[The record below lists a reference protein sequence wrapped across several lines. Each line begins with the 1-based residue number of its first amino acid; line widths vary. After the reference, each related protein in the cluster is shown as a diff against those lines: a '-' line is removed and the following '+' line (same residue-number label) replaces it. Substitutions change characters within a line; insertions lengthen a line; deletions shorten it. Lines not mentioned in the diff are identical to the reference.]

1 VGVNALVD
9 LAARQ
14 LLSDAKAAPERIRTR
29 WTPEARAARCSTIAE
44 LRAMAKRTVPQP
56 IFDYADGA
64 AWDEVTARR
73 NREAFNDVTLHPRAF
88 TDVSAVDLRTTVLG
102 KQIALPIMAAPTG
115 LTGLQHPDGEIG
127 VARAAH
133 AAGTL
138 TTLSTMASCT
148 LEEVAQA
155 SPGRRWFQLYVQS
168 DRALVDSLLER
179 ARANGYEALV
189 LTVDV
194 QVAGVRERDV
204 RNGFSIP
211 PRITLK
217 TLGQGITHPRWSAG
231 FVAKARMVP
240 ANLGYEGSTSA
251 TLSSAVNRL
260 FDPTVT
266 WKDLADLRER
276 WSGPLIIK
284 GVMRADD
291 AVRCVEH
298 GADALIV
305 SNHGGRQLDGAA
317 ASIEALPAI
326 ADAVGDRC
334 ELYLDSGIRRGTD
347 IVKALALGA
356 RAVMIGRALMY
367 GLGAAGEA
375 GARRAFAILENE
387 LRIALALA
395 GYPRAAD
402 LGADAVSVS

>member
-1 VGVNALVD
+1 M
-9 LAARQ
+9 
-14 LLSDAKAAPERIRTR
+14 RTR
-29 WTPEARAARCSTIAE
+29 WTAEARAARCGTIAE
-44 LRAMAKRTVPQP
+44 LRAMAKRTVPKP

-73 NREAFNDVTLHPRAF
+73 NRTAFEDVTLHPKAL

-102 KQIALPIMAAPTG
+102 GEIALPIIAAPTG
-115 LTGLQHPDGEIG
+115 LTGLQHPEGEIA

-148 LEEVAQA
+148 LEEVAEA

-168 DRALVDSLLER
+168 DRGLVDSLLER
-179 ARANGYEALV
+179 ARANGYEALM

-217 TLGQGITHPRWSAG
+217 TLAPGPHAPALERRLRRQPADGPRQPRLVGAARARRSSPRSTACSTRRSPGTTSPTCARAG
-231 FVAKARMVP
+231 
-240 ANLGYEGSTSA
+240 T
-251 TLSSAVNRL
+251 
-260 FDPTVT
+260 
-266 WKDLADLRER
+266 
-276 WSGPLIIK
+276 GPLIIK

-298 GADALIV
+298 GADAIVV

-334 ELYLDSGIRRGTD
+334 EIYLDSGIRRGTD

-356 RAVMIGRALMY
+356 RAVLIGRALMY

-375 GARRAFAILENE
+375 GARRAFAILEDE

-402 LGADAVSVS
+402 LGRRRES

>member
-1 VGVNALVD
+1 VNALLD

-14 LLSDAKAAPERIRTR
+14 LRADLAAAPARTR
-29 WTPEARAARCSTIAE
+29 ERFSAEGRAARCRTIAE
-44 LRAMAKRTVPQP
+44 LRALAKRSVPKP

-73 NREAFNDVTLHPRAF
+73 NLSAFEDVTLHPKAL
-88 TDVSAVDLRTTVLG
+88 TDVSQIDLRTTVLG
-102 KQIALPIMAAPTG
+102 GEVALPIIAAPTG
-115 LTGLQHPDGEIG
+115 LTGLQHPEGEVAI
-127 VARAAH
+127 ARAAH
-133 AAGTL
+133 RAGTV
-138 TTLSTMASCT
+138 TTVSTMASCT
-148 LEEVAQA
+148 LEEVAEA
-155 SPGRRWFQLYVQS
+155 SDGRRWFQLYVMS
-168 DRALVDSLLER
+168 DRGLVDELL
-179 ARANGYEALV
+179 ARATDNGYEALV

-204 RNGFSIP
+204 RNGFSVP
-211 PRITLK
+211 PRISLK
-217 TLGQGITHPRWSAG
+217 TLAQGVTHPRWSAG
-231 FVAKARMVP
+231 FVANPRMVP
-240 ANLGYEGSTSA
+240 ANLGWEGSASA
-251 TLSSAVNRL
+251 TLAASVNKA

-266 WKDLADLRER
+266 WDDLADLRGR
-276 WSGPLIIK
+276 WNGPVIVK

-291 AVRCVEH
+291 AERCVEH
-298 GADALIV
+298 GADAIVV

-326 ADAVGDRC
+326 AEAVGDRA
-334 ELYLDSGIRRGTD
+334 EIYFDSGIRRGTD

-375 GARRAFAILENE
+375 GARRAFAILDAE
-387 LRIALALA
+387 LRVALALA

-402 LGADAVSVS
+402 LGRDAVSVR

>member
-1 VGVNALVD
+1 MNALVD

-14 LLSDAKAAPERIRTR
+14 LLSDAKAAPEQLRAR
-29 WTPEARAARCSTIAE
+29 WSPEARAARCDTIAE
-44 LRAMAKRTVPQP
+44 LRAMAQRTVPRP

-73 NREAFNDVTLHPRAF
+73 NREAFNDVTLHPRAL
-88 TDVSAVDLRTTVLG
+88 TDVSQVDLRTTVLG
-102 KQIALPIMAAPTG
+102 SEIALPIMAAPTG
-115 LTGLQHPDGEIG
+115 LTGLQHTDGELA

-138 TTLSTMASCT
+138 TTLSTMASYT
-148 LEEVAQA
+148 FEEVAEA

-168 DRALVDSLLER
+168 DRGLVDSLLER

-217 TLGQGITHPRWSAG
+217 TLGQGFTHPRWSAG
-231 FVAKARMVP
+231 FVANPRMVP
-240 ANLGYEGSTSA
+240 VNLGYKGSTSA
-251 TLSSAVNRL
+251 TLSSAVNRM

-266 WKDLADLRER
+266 WKDLDDLRAR
-276 WSGPLIIK
+276 WNGPLVIK

-298 GADALIV
+298 GADALVV

-326 ADAVGDRC
+326 VDAVGDRC
-334 ELYLDSGIRRGTD
+334 EVYLDSGIRRGTD
-347 IVKALALGA
+347 ILKALALGA
-356 RAVMIGRALMY
+356 RAVMVGRALMY
-367 GLGAAGEA
+367 GLGAAGEP
-375 GARRAFAILENE
+375 GVRRAFAILENE

-402 LGADAVSVS
+402 LSPDVVT